1 MSILLTRLKYNKQA
15 IARRS
20 SISVTPACQSV
31 EEEARRNNR
40 LFISL
45 PSLLALQTHV
55 SPSAGRLKKRRWT
68 FAGGLAPVE
77 PLHTPHRLALL
88 KAPYF
93 PVGKRNA
100 GEELPP
106 CWGYLMTASGISRKL
121 LKRVFIEIAFRVKI
135 KKKNKA
141 LVNTTATQ
149 TRLSQGANEN

>member
-1 MSILLTRLKYNKQA
+1 MARVHTSADKLVLSILLTRLKYNKQA

-55 SPSAGRLKKRRWT
+55 SPSARRLKKRRWT
-68 FAGGLAPVE
+68 FAGGLAPVD

-93 PVGKRNA
+93 PAGK
-100 GEELPP
+100 ETLVKSFPP
-106 CWGYLMTASGISRKL
+106 A
-121 LKRVFIEIAFRVKI
+121 E
-135 KKKNKA
+135 
-141 LVNTTATQ
+141 ATWWQ
-149 TRLSQGANEN
+149 HQVSQGNYWNVFLLRSHFEWKEKRKTKP